1 MEFFSIIFLHLCM
14 FRCAGSIRTIF
25 SKMSLFSATEAQ
37 PFLHA
42 FSMSFGRHSINIHRI
57 RVLFGKGKVSG
68 IVVCFLL
75 FFLWFV
81 FLFILPPT
89 VRGFLFVLGSSSHN
103 LLHSVELVVEFL
115 CPFVMSF
122 YSIKRELKG

>member
-1 MEFFSIIFLHLCM
+1 M

-25 SKMSLFSATEAQ
+25 SKMSLFSTTKAQ

-42 FSMSFGRHSINIHRI
+42 FSMSFGRHSIDIHRVQ
-57 RVLFGKGKVSG
+57 VLFGKGKASG

-75 FFLWFV
+75 FFLRFV
-81 FLFILPPT
+81 FLFVLPPT

-103 LLHSVELVVEFL
+103 SLHSVELVVKFL
-115 CPFVMSF
+115 CPFIMSF
-122 YSIKRELKG
+122 YSIERELKG